1 MMIVPWSRAHTGFL
15 CHDRLVNQSDP
26 LKGLSREQRD
36 WALHSAK
43 RWEQAYALTERHPE
57 HDPSDVFHALRCL
70 ELSPAERLRNG
81 LSRGR
86 LRAYAR

>member
-1 MMIVPWSRAHTGFL
+1 L
-15 CHDRLVNQSDP
+15 CHDRLVNQSDA
-26 LKGLSREQRD
+26 LNGLSRDQRD
-36 WALHSAK
+36 WALQSAK
-43 RWEQAYALTERHPE
+43 LWEQAYALTQSHPE